1 MPGPD
6 ARMSYFS
13 FEASL
18 HLRSYSSFE
27 ASLHLK
33 SKEFH
38 ALYVQ
43 PGSPINDDAG
53 AAGAVGLGMVTC
65 WGRATLLSRFTK

>member
-1 MPGPD
+1 MPGHAGPD
-6 ARMSYFS
+6 ARM
-13 FEASL
+13 
-18 HLRSYSSFE
+18 SYSSFE